1 MSFGWGLMAELGI
14 DLVLQSQ
21 YTGHSAGTRFLG
33 NKTLP
38 RNYYPGLALYN
49 YSTAQLQPRSVV
61 NQVIVARFDVGR
73 DRVLLPPASTNII
86 SNNSGVYSLTLE
98 TPSGCVIAAAITLCV
113 PTPRVISSD
122 AVS

>member
-1 MSFGWGLMAELGI
+1 MSFGWGLMAERGI

-21 YTGHSAGTRFLG
+21 YTGHSAGTAFLG

-49 YSTAQLQPRSVV
+49 YSTAELQPRSVV

-73 DRVLLPPASTNII
+73 DRILLPSGSTNST
-86 SNNSGVYSLTLE
+86 SNNASFYSLTFE
-98 TPSGCVIAAAITLCV
+98 TPSGCVQAAVITLCV
-113 PTPRVISSD
+113 PATSVNSSVV
-122 AVS
+122 VS